1 MSDIRF
7 YIGPMSKNVVD
18 AVIEFDGNIG
28 FIPSRRQVDYNGG
41 YVNNWTTGEF
51 ATYVDGRAVLQR
63 DHGGAGQG
71 YIYDDGFDS
80 FIHDSIYFD
89 KIHID
94 PWKEYQDF
102 EIGLQQTID
111 NINFIYIRNQ
121 NVKFEVGTEESI
133 RRFEVYELEK
143 LLRVLEGRLK
153 PSVFENIEYTVVQS
167 GVGLDLSNS
176 KNTCEF
182 SEKRFSDMIEVCN
195 KFGKKTKEHNGDY
208 LSVDEYK
215 LRFDLGL
222 DAVNIAPQFGQLE
235 TMCYLEEM
243 GDDIEDYYQIC
254 YESKR
259 WEKWVDEDFI
269 PENNKRDLIKICGH
283 YVFSDEKFLNIK
295 INIDDKIKRV
305 IKLKLKELIDA

>member
-71 YIYDDGFDS
+71 YIHDDGFDS

-121 NVKFEVGTEESI
+121 NVKFE
-133 RRFEVYELEK
+133 
-143 LLRVLEGRLK
+143 
-153 PSVFENIEYTVVQS
+153 
-167 GVGLDLSNS
+167 NS
-176 KNTCEF
+176 EF
-182 SEKRFSDMIEVCN
+182 SINAFTTEAGRSTTSPAAILLANDS
-195 KFGKKTKEHNGDY
+195 G
-208 LSVDEYK
+208 
-215 LRFDLGL
+215 
-222 DAVNIAPQFGQLE
+222 
-235 TMCYLEEM
+235 
-243 GDDIEDYYQIC
+243 
-254 YESKR
+254 
-259 WEKWVDEDFI
+259 
-269 PENNKRDLIKICGH
+269 NKRTFDI
-283 YVFSDEKFLNIK
+283 FSLERFY
-295 INIDDKIKRV
+295 
-305 IKLKLKELIDA
+305 